1 MLRTRRIGAS
11 ILVVL
16 SVVLLLLSGYG
27 WWAKRYFLD
36 SERFSDK
43 AGQIL
48 DQQQVQDA
56 LAVAITDQISSAS
69 GRDLRIAQPFI
80 TNIVR
85 GVVTSSEFEGV
96 FDAAIERLHSAV
108 VEGGAREAVLNLST
122 TVDRVRSA
130 IEPIAPNL
138 AEEIPSGEQ
147 LRITILDKSQ
157 LQTVYD
163 TTNLIEDVVIGL
175 TIATI
180 VFFAAALWLSPRRW
194 RTLALTGWVML
205 GFFVFSLV
213 VVRTGRWLTG
223 SLTDRQEYS
232 DAAQS
237 AYKVITRGLVLQG
250 IVFSILGLLLALGA
264 GWTDRHGGW
273 ASVTAKLRGGADWAK
288 AQLPE
293 KAAAPALATVG
304 AAAGADVGASDAGAT
319 STGVATAVAEV
330 EPEMVADTGGTR
342 AVVGGILA
350 PRLPEPPRK
359 ARVAHWWRA
368 AGLLVLGLFAVWSP
382 GSLTSVVVVLLGIVA
397 LYLAVT
403 EAVAAWGSPREP
415 TAATGDDP
423 DVSATSEE
431 TAGAGDP
438 PDA

>member
-1 MLRTRRIGAS
+1 MQRTRRIGAS
-11 ILVVL
+11 VLVVL
-16 SVVLLLLSGYG
+16 TVVLLLLSGYG

-48 DQQQVQDA
+48 EQPKVQDA
-56 LAVAITDQISSAS
+56 LAVAITDKISDAS

-80 TNIVR
+80 TNIV
-85 GVVTSSEFEGV
+85 EGV
-96 FDAAIERLHSAV
+96 LSSSQFETIFDAAVLRLHEAV
-108 VEGGAREAVLNLST
+108 VGGGAREAVLNLGT
-122 TVDRVRSA
+122 TVDEVRNA
-130 IEPIAPNL
+130 IEPIAPSL
-138 AEEIPSGEQ
+138 AEEIPSGNKLQ
-147 LRITILDKSQ
+147 ITILDKTQ

-163 TTNLIEDVVIGL
+163 ITNAVETAVVGL

-205 GFFVFSLV
+205 GFFVFSLI

-223 SLTDRQEYS
+223 SFADRKEYS
-232 DAAQS
+232 DAAQA

-250 IVFSILGLLLALGA
+250 VFFAVLGLLVGLGA

-273 ASVTAKLRGGADWAK
+273 AGVKDAFGRGVGWAK
-288 AQLPE
+288 AQIPE
-293 KAAAPALATVG
+293 KVPAPALATAGVAVG
-304 AAAGADVGASDAGAT
+304 AGTASAGTATEAAATGPEAG
-319 STGVATAVAEV
+319 G
-330 EPEMVADTGGTR
+330 PEGTR
-342 AVVGGILA
+342 AVVEGILA

-359 ARVAHWWRA
+359 PRVAHWWRA
-368 AGLLVLGLFAVWSP
+368 AALLVLGLFAIWSP
-382 GSLTSVVVVLLGIVA
+382 GSLTSVIVVLLGIVA
-397 LYLAVT
+397 VYLAVT

-415 TAATGDDP
+415 KEPAESDTSDTPSEAAVAPDSGGDRD
-423 DVSATSEE
+423 S
-431 TAGAGDP
+431 